1 MAFSQQLGGFN
12 GFLLLPYFL
21 NFHFANVPGDDFLR
35 RFLCLPMFS
44 YFWRTQNI
52 GLGMGLASG
61 DIVANWPEEQWPRL
75 MRCRLRFGI
84 NG

>member
-1 MAFSQQLGGFN
+1 VAFSKQHGGFN
-12 GFLLLPYFL
+12 VFFPPYFF
-21 NFHFANVPGDDFLR
+21 NFHFANIFGDDVLLEIPKKKHPDGGPKKPGKR
-35 RFLCLPMFS
+35 HGPK
-44 YFWRTQNI
+44 T
-52 GLGMGLASG
+52 G